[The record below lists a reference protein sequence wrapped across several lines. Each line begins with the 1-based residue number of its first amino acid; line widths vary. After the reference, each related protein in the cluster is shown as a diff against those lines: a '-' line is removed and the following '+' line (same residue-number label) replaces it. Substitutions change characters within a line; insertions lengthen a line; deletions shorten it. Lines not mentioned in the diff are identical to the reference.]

1 MRQPTAVGAAKRI
14 GLTTLAQLIAESC
27 RLRLLH
33 ELEEQLG
40 QWGYT
45 RIAGVDEAGRG
56 CLAGPVVAA
65 AVIPDPRRLLPGV
78 DDSKQLGPE
87 ERSRLAAAIRDTAL
101 AWSLGES
108 TPETIDA
115 CNILEASRQAMRRA
129 LAGLSPRPD
138 CAVVDAVALRD
149 LGFPCFPVVR
159 GDQISYAVACASILA
174 KVERDRLMI
183 ALDSDYPLY
192 GFASHKGYAAPEHRR
207 ALETYGPSPIHRL
220 TFRCVVPRLDDPPDD
235 EVVST

>member
-1 MRQPTAVGAAKRI
+1 
-14 GLTTLAQLIAESC
+14 LTTLARLIAETC

-40 QWGYT
+40 QWGYA

-78 DDSKQLGPE
+78 DDSKQLAPE
-87 ERSRLAAAIRDTAL
+87 ERERLALAIRATAL
-101 AWSLGES
+101 TCCVCEVAA
-108 TPETIDA
+108 ETIDSY
-115 CNILEASRQAMRRA
+115 NILEASRQAMRRA
-129 LAGLSPRPD
+129 LAGLNPRPD
-138 CAVVDAVALRD
+138 CAVIDAVALID

-174 KVERDRLMI
+174 KVERDRRMTE
-183 ALDSDYPLY
+183 LDRDYPQY
-192 GFASHKGYAAPEHRR
+192 GFASHKGYAAPEHLR
-207 ALETYGPSPIHRL
+207 ALNAYGPSPIHRL
-220 TFRCVVPRLDDPPDD
+220 TFRSVVPRLDDSVEGDGM
-235 EVVST
+235 VLT